1 MSVTA
6 VPLRPIKKGSVAKL
20 WLGLG
25 ILTLFAVGLAWWT
38 TSGMRWSR
46 TITGL
51 QYQVIAEGEGPRPTA
66 TDVAKFDYVGR
77 LQNGT
82 EFDSSAGRGPAE
94 IPIFG
99 VVPGFAEGL
108 QLMNKGATYRLRI
121 PPELGYGPQGQPPVI
136 PPNATIEF
144 EVTLRDF
151 RAMTPQ
157 EMQQIQMMQQM
168 QQMQQQGIDP
178 SQMMQG
184 APPSGSEGGAPGAG
198 GPPPGAGGR

>member
-6 VPLRPIKKGSVAKL
+6 VPIRPIRKGSLPKF
-20 WLGLG
+20 WIGLG
-25 ILTLFAVGLAWWT
+25 ILALAAAALAWLGTRGHDWVT
-38 TSGMRWSR
+38 TDS
-46 TITGL
+46 GL
-51 QYQVIAEGEGPRPTA
+51 QYQIVEEGEGARPA
-66 TDVAKFDYVGR
+66 PTDIAKFDYVGR

-82 EFDSSAGRGPAE
+82 EFDSSAGKGPAE

-121 PPELGYGPQGQPPVI
+121 PPEIGYGPQGSPPTI
-136 PPNATIEF
+136 PPNSTIEF

-151 RAMTPQ
+151 RSLTPQ

-168 QQMQQQGIDP
+168 QQQQMMEQMQGQQG
-178 SQMMQG
+178 G
-184 APPSGSEGGAPGAG
+184 RPGE
-198 GPPPGAGGR
+198 